1 MKFAKP
7 LLLGVAICL
16 LLVGLS
22 GSVRAQA
29 TDEVYIPETG
39 HWIWGEFLTLY
50 NSVDDPLLYFGYPIT
65 DDFTDPLT
73 NQRVQYFQ
81 RARFD
86 LVDTVHG
93 PQVQIAPLGEWLH
106 EGSAPLANIPNDGP
120 TCRRFKTGYS
130 VCYAFLQFYDRQNG
144 LARFGEPVSAVEVL
158 DGRYVQYFQYAR
170 MEWWPERAAGERVTL
185 TDIGRLYFDKVVAD
199 PELLKSSPP
208 ANIAGKMLKPRVH
221 VFVGKA
227 LARANDAQT
236 VFVVVQDQ
244 YLRPMEGAQV
254 GVTVVAPD
262 ATREFYRLPATNAN
276 GITQF
281 TLTVGAYPEREIITL
296 NAEATIR
303 GETAHGSGWFRIWW

>member
-1 MKFAKP
+1 MKFISPKQDIGSGVSFLRSTTAWMTRCCILDTR
-7 LLLGVAICL
+7 LLTILPIRDEPA
-16 LLVGLS
+16 
-22 GSVRAQA
+22 GSIFPAR
-29 TDEVYIPETG
+29 
-39 HWIWGEFLTLY
+39 
-50 NSVDDPLLYFGYPIT
+50 
-65 DDFTDPLT
+65 
-73 NQRVQYFQ
+73 
-81 RARFD
+81 RFD

-106 EGSAPLANIPNDGP
+106 EGSAPRRIFPTMDPLAGALRPGIRVL
-120 TCRRFKTGYS
+120 C
-130 VCYAFLQFYDRQNG
+130 FLQFYDRQNG

-158 DGRYVQYFQYAR
+158 MAATCSIFICAHGVG
-170 MEWWPERAAGERVTL
+170 PERAAGERVTL